1 VSYPGNFF
9 RDFGN
14 YQLGSNFGRM
24 QIDSFVIDF
33 DFVGPYFDDINPC
46 EMDLNEMDNE
56 DVLLPTYLKTRH

>member
-1 VSYPGNFF
+1 
-9 RDFGN
+9 
-14 YQLGSNFGRM
+14 M